1 MSTEDKKYKFIL
13 PPLSLLT
20 KDKEKKMLSEL
31 KSLDFFPD
39 KKIQT

>member
-20 KDKEKKMLSEL
+20 KDKEKQMMSEL
-31 KSLDFFPD
+31 KALDFYPD
-39 KKIQT
+39 SNMAA